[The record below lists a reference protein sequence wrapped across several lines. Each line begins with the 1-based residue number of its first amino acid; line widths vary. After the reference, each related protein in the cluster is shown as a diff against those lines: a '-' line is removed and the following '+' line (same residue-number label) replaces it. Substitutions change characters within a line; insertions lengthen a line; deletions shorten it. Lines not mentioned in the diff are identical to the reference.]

1 MTALARPSLGP
12 RAWWAGAVALLVPAV
27 SNGMG
32 APLNDAA
39 LAAFGTAAL
48 VAWARFHDQPSARGA
63 ALVGLFAGLA
73 LGVKYPALVWTG
85 LLGLAIVASSLIRS
99 RRSCDP
105 SRIRT
110 CD

>member
-1 MTALARPSLGP
+1 M
-12 RAWWAGAVALLVPAV
+12 PAV
-27 SNGMG
+27 SNSMG

-85 LLGLAIVASSLIRS
+85 LLGLAIVASSLMRS
-99 RRSCDP
+99 RTTLKHVSDI
-105 SRIRT
+105 SV
-110 CD
+110 